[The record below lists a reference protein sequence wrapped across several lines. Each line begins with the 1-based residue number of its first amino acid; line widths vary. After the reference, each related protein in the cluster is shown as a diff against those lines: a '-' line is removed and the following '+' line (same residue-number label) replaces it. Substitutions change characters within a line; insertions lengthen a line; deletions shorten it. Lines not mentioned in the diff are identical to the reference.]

1 MVNYANGKIYK
12 IVGETGATYYG
23 STTLSLKDRLRC
35 HLADNRTSASKI
47 IGVMPYEM
55 ILVEDYPCESKKELG
70 EREAWYIREN
80 PCVNIGIPG
89 RTHKQWK
96 LENSKRIRDYK
107 RLYYQNN
114 HEFRESENKKKRLRW
129 NWTNSFGDARR
140 TNCIRYCD
148 PSLFA

>member
-1 MVNYANGKIYK
+1 MANYANGKIYK
-12 IVGETGATYYG
+12 IVGEDGSMYFG
-23 STTLSLKDRLRC
+23 STTTSLKERLQA
-35 HLADNRTSASKI
+35 HLRDNRTSASKI

-55 ILVEDYPCESKKELG
+55 ILVEDYPCESRKDLED
-70 EREAWYIREN
+70 REGWYIRGN

-89 RTHKQWK
+89 RTHKEWK
-96 LENSKRIRDYK
+96 IANSKHIRDYK

-114 HEFRESENKKKRLRW
+114 HEFRESENKKKRLRG
-129 NWTNSFGDARR
+129 NWTNSFGDPRS